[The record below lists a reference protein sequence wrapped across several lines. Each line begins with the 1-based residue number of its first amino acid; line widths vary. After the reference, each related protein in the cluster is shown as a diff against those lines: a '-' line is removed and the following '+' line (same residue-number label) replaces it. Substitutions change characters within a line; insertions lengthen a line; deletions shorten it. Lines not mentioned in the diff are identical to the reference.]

1 MQTLK
6 NEKKKCNN
14 LNRCRGKSKFL
25 YSPSKEGQL
34 KFMKNWF
41 KEMFWLLNRTE
52 NYVVINRSS
61 NSFFYGNET
70 LTPATAIP
78 IVGIMPFD
86 NDVFDVYAVDE
97 ESKSAFETMYQLIS

>member
-6 NEKKKCNN
+6 SENN
-14 LNRCRGKSKFL
+14 ISSKLNRCKEKNRFL
-25 YSPSKEGQL
+25 YSASKDGQF

-52 NYVVINRSS
+52 KYVVINRSN
-61 NSFFYGNET
+61 NSYFYGNKA
-70 LTPATAIP
+70 LTPVTAIP
-78 IVGIMPFD
+78 IIGIMPFD
-86 NDVFDVYAVDE
+86 NDIFDVYAIDE